1 MFTGLIE
8 EVGTLLSLRPIGP
21 GQLELKVGCG
31 RINPGLKLGDSVAVD
46 GVCLTVV
53 SFDSRSVA
61 FELSGETVQKSR
73 FGGLKAGAR
82 LNLEQA
88 LRLGDRLGGHLVQ
101 GHVDGLGHLGGVKK
115 EGEFYSL
122 TFTYPAPISRYLIP
136 KGSVAVNGISLTVAS
151 LESDRFTVAIIP
163 HTYQETNLRELKP
176 KDPVHLETDLI
187 GRYVERLLPFAQA
200 PAKASSLND
209 AFLKENGFF

>member
-8 EVGTLLSLRPIGP
+8 EVGSLISLRPIGP
-21 GQLELKVGCG
+21 GQLELKVGC
-31 RINPGLKLGDSVAVD
+31 RKINPGLKLGDSVAVD

-53 SFDSRSVA
+53 SFDGQSAA
-61 FELSGETVQKSR
+61 FELSSETVKKSR
-73 FGGLKAGAR
+73 FEGLKTGTR

-101 GHVDGLGHLGGVKK
+101 GHVDGMGQLAGVQR
-115 EGEFYSL
+115 EGEFYHL
-122 TFTYPAPISRYLIP
+122 TFTYPEALSRYLIP
-136 KGSVAVNGISLTVAS
+136 KGSVAVNGISLTLAS
-151 LESDRFTVAIIP
+151 LESDRFEVAIIP
-163 HTYQETNLRELKP
+163 HTYQETNLKDLVS

-187 GRYVERLLPFAQA
+187 GRYVERLLPYAQS
-200 PAKASSLND
+200 PGKTSSLNE